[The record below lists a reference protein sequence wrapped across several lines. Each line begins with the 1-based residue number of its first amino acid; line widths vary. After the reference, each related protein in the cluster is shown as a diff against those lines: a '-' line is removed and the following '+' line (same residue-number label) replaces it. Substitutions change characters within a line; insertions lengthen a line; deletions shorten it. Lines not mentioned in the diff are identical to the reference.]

1 MATRYYRVPLG
12 GSVAQDVTE
21 AASSSLV
28 WVEVQCVYDLSGNSK
43 NELLQALDA
52 VKQYVLGDAWPPNT

>member
-12 GSVAQDVTE
+12 GSVKQDVTE

-43 NELLQALDA
+43 IEFLNALEA
-52 VKQYVLGDAWPPNT
+52 VRQYVLGDAWPPNT